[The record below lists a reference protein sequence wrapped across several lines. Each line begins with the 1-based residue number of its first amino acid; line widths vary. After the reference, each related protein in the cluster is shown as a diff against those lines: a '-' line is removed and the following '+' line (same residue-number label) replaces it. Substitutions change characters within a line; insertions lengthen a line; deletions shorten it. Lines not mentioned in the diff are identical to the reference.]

1 MNIPPVA
8 WITLLAM
15 IAVTVLLLLAA
26 ARRRAQRRKEGDLQ
40 QRIAQMKDVTV
51 NRKFHQ
57 PDDADLDPNIE
68 YINAVRSVTDSSF
81 NLILFGVNGISER
94 KQNLSEDE
102 VWKFAALGHWEHTAD
117 NYRTTPE
124 GMRMIIQFERMRRP
138 K

>member
-1 MNIPPVA
+1 MNIPTVA

-15 IAVTVLLLLAA
+15 LAVTVLLLLAA

-40 QRIAQMKDVTV
+40 QRITQMKDVTV

-57 PDDADLDPNIE
+57 PDDSDLDPNIE
-68 YINAVRSVTDSSF
+68 YVNAVRSVTDSSF

-102 VWKFAALGHWEHTAD
+102 VWKFAALGNWEHTAD